1 MLLMR
6 PSFIRTPLL
15 SCFLCCAAFF
25 ATGGER
31 GFSRDPQ
38 FVDVT
43 QRTGIDFVHS
53 CGSAEKTW
61 IFEVNGSGVA
71 LFDCDRDGDLD
82 VYFVNGSSGK
92 IGKGKPEP
100 VNALYRNDGNWRF
113 TDITASS
120 GTGDPGWGSGAA
132 VADIDNDGLL
142 DLYVTNRGPNV
153 LYLNKGGGRF
163 KRVDGSGADVP
174 GWSTSASFAD
184 FDADGLVDLYVANY
198 LRIDTAGR
206 RRRDCEYKGLSI
218 FCGPGGMEPEADVLL
233 KNEGGGKFRDVSRAW
248 GLHKAPPSYGLGTL
262 VVDIGRD
269 GRPDII
275 VANDTRENFCFL
287 NNPAGGFDEAALF
300 LGLAYNDYGVAQAGM
315 GIASGDL
322 SGQGRDA
329 VFMTHFEDDT
339 NTLYLPGSDG
349 LYDERTFA
357 AGLGSASYRYL
368 GWGTFFFDAEG
379 DGDLDLFVANG
390 HVAPQV
396 DSLRSTVGYRQKNQ
410 LFLNGGKGN
419 FKDGSRFLPSAKG
432 PLYSSRGAAYGDL
445 DGDGDP
451 DIVVSNIDDKPTV
464 LENRC
469 SARWLEVRLRGKK
482 VNRAAVGAR
491 VSVLCGGKRQERTIQ
506 SGMSWASQCEL
517 SARFGL
523 RAGAQLE
530 EIRVAWPGG
539 STEVFLK
546 PPGRSVITLEEG
558 GGKRLERKR

>member
-1 MLLMR
+1 MLFTRSLFTCAR
-6 PSFIRTPLL
+6 LIPF
-15 SCFLCCAAFF
+15 FLCCAAFF
-25 ATGGER
+25 SSGGER
-31 GFSRDPQ
+31 GLAQGLQ
-38 FVDVT
+38 FVDIT
-43 QRTGIDFVHS
+43 KQAGIDFVHS
-53 CGSAEKTW
+53 CGSREKAR

-71 LFDCDRDGDLD
+71 LFDCDQDGDLD
-82 VYFVNGSSGK
+82 IYFVNASSAESNAGNPK
-92 IGKGKPEP
+92 P
-100 VNALYRNDGNWRF
+100 VNTLYRNDGNWRF
-113 TDITASS
+113 RDITASS
-120 GTGDPGWGSGAA
+120 GTGDPGWGSRAA
-132 VADIDNDGLL
+132 VADIANDGLL

-153 LYLNKGGGRF
+153 LYRNLGDGRF
-163 KRVDGSGADVP
+163 RRLEGSGTEVP
-174 GWSTSASFAD
+174 AWSTSASFAD

-198 LRIDTAGR
+198 LRVADAGR
-206 RRRDCEYKGLSI
+206 QRGGCEYKGLSI
-218 FCGPGGMEPEADVLL
+218 FCGPGGMEAEADVLL
-233 KNEGGGKFRDVSRAW
+233 KNEGGGKSRDVSRAW
-248 GLHKAPPSYGLGTL
+248 GLHKAPASYGLGTL
-262 VVDIGRD
+262 VVDVGRD

-287 NNPAGGFDEAALF
+287 NNPGGGFEEAGLF
-300 LGLAYNDYGVAQAGM
+300 LGLAYNDYGIAQAGM

-322 SGQGRDA
+322 SGQGTEA

-339 NTLYLPGSDG
+339 NTLYLPGADG
-349 LYDERTFA
+349 LYDEGTYP

-410 LFLNGGKGN
+410 LFLNDGKGVFTEASHLLPGGKEA
-419 FKDGSRFLPSAKG
+419 LH
-432 PLYSSRGAAYGDL
+432 SSRGAAYGDL

-451 DIVVSNIDDKPTV
+451 DIVISNIDDRPTL

-469 SARWLEVRLRGKK
+469 SGSWLEVRLRGKK

-491 VSVLCGGKRQERTIQ
+491 VSVFCGGKRQERTIQ

-523 RAGAQLE
+523 VAGAELE

-539 STEVFLK
+539 STEVFVN
-546 PPGRSVITLEEG
+546 PARRSVITLDEG
-558 GGKRLERKR
+558 SGKRLERKR